1 MWGAFDRGTAI
12 VQLVIQWSE
21 CPQLPSLSTVTPLV
35 VLSGRTTEVVTAG
48 SRTTGRLRLILGTMV
63 APLASQFLMPNGT
76 FVVLVLVMLPVFALL
91 VVWPLVET
99 VVRQQWGYTLG
110 VVLLGP
116 IGGLAWLLV
125 GRRETARDGRVLNR
139 TTI

>member
-1 MWGAFDRGTAI
+1 
-12 VQLVIQWSE
+12 
-21 CPQLPSLSTVTPLV
+21 
-35 VLSGRTTEVVTAG
+35 
-48 SRTTGRLRLILGTMV
+48 
-63 APLASQFLMPNGT
+63 MPNGT